1 MKMKKFIFALM
12 SIFLATAANAQDYYY
27 DDGYGG
33 YDYLEPDSTVVAHDY
48 LYDYN
53 RGQWVRVN
61 SYVDYMPCW
70 EASQLV
76 FELRDS
82 GFNVSY
88 HGRWDCPSRISYG
101 VFHDSF
107 YVASVDYHN
116 YWVEHHHAFH
126 HYGVKVYFHLNISH
140 NRYHHYHGHSVYY
153 SAKPR
158 YKRTV
163 RTKYRKWKKYN
174 KKGIPVYYKNKKK
187 VTYKKYSGKKK
198 YNSSYK
204 KSKYKGTHNKKKY
217 KGTHKKK
224 YKGTT
229 NKRKNYQGKSSHKRS
244 KGYKG
249 GQSRPQKPRGQA
261 RSSRGSKKGGKFAK
275 RGGSHRGHKSK
286 GSRGYRGNKRQKR

>member
-1 MKMKKFIFALM
+1 MKKFIFALM
-12 SIFLATAANAQDYYY
+12 SIFLATTANAQDYYY

-126 HYGVKVYFHLNISH
+126 HYGVKVYFHLNVSH

-174 KKGIPVYYKNKKK
+174 KKGIPVYHKSKKK

-204 KSKYKGTHNKKKY
+204 KSKYKGTHSKKKY

-224 YKGTT
+224 YKGKT
-229 NKRKNYQGKSSHKRS
+229 NKHKKYQGKSSHKRS
-244 KGYKG
+244 RGYKG
-249 GQSRPQKPRGQA
+249 SQSRPQKPRGQA
-261 RSSRGSKKGGKFAK
+261 RSSRGSKKGGKYAK
-275 RGGSHRGHKSK
+275 RGGH
-286 GSRGYRGNKRQKR
+286 RGNKRQKR

>member
-1 MKMKKFIFALM
+1 MKKFIFALM

-126 HYGVKVYFHLNISH
+126 HYGVKVYFHLNVSH

-158 YKRTV
+158 WKRTV

-174 KKGIPVYYKNKKK
+174 KKGIPVYYKNK

-204 KSKYKGTHNKKKY
+204 KSKYKGTHSKKKHT
-217 KGTHKKK
+217 GSHKKK

-229 NKRKNYQGKSSHKRS
+229 NKPKKYQGKSNHKRS

-249 GQSRPQKPRGQA
+249 GQSRPQKPRGHA
-261 RSSRGSKKGGKFAK
+261 RSSRGSKKGGKYAK

-286 GSRGYRGNKRQKR
+286 GSRGHRGKKRQKR